1 MSRHLPTVANAFY
14 IAAALLGLPALPGF
28 LYFGFAAL
36 RLRLLTPA
44 STAVSSSPDVM
55 VNLIETGARIF
66 GSVFKFIGDAG
77 QWVITAF
84 TAICFLILP
93 FGRRPVP
100 YRPGTSCAC
109 SMGESRGRP
118 ICVEYPAGLACGHAV
133 VTAWRVGH
141 FLLARGHKHL
151 RDVGS
156 VAPVRL
162 RVFNWKLDGAPGVN
176 PTGAI
181 PVGIMALHLSGGA
194 CTFTP
199 SMRTICGGW
208 RAVTPS

>member
-84 TAICFLILP
+84 TAICFLIL
-93 FGRRPVP
+93 
-100 YRPGTSCAC
+100 
-109 SMGESRGRP
+109 
-118 ICVEYPAGLACGHAV
+118 
-133 VTAWRVGH
+133 
-141 FLLARGHKHL
+141 LLAGALFLIGRGLHAHAAWARAVGALFVLSTLLVSLVGMLSL
-151 RDVGS
+151 R
-156 VAPVRL
+156 R
-162 RVFNWKLDGAPGVN
+162 
-176 PTGAI
+176 
-181 PVGIMALHLSGGA
+181 
-194 CTFTP
+194 
-199 SMRTICGGW
+199 GGW
-208 RAVTPS
+208 AISSSLVAISTYATWVLLRRFA